1 MYFKSEIL
9 PWKNFKE
16 VARHDYAVFGG
27 EAWAGFRS
35 LRLNEIT

>member
-1 MYFKSEIL
+1 MYLKSEIL

-16 VARHDYAVFGG
+16 TARYEYEVFGG
-27 EAWAGFRS
+27 EVWAGFRS